1 MKKLQNWQGSERGSF
16 NFFSFILLI
25 YDGLFTTS
33 YSNILEFEAL
43 EGQSVPNNIWVS
55 HN

>member
-1 MKKLQNWQGSERGSF
+1 MKGVPLI
-16 NFFSFILLI
+16 FFSLIILI
-25 YDGLFTTS
+25 YDGLFTIS

-43 EGQSVPNNIWVS
+43 EVQRIPNNIWVS